1 MNTAILASLIFTGI
15 AIPAFL
21 LLNRLLDPD
30 RQRLRRLAREHELD
44 RERSLLPEAW
54 IQSLA
59 SMTPGVRATGAE
71 ELRRLLRAA
80 GYDRPTA
87 LQEYRAFRLLA
98 ILLSLGIAGFLGAV
112 APAGMVP
119 SIAIAGVLAGL
130 LAFSVPR
137 AIITVQARARSQAI
151 ARGLPLAM
159 DLMAISLQSGLD
171 PINSARRVSDAV
183 DRSYPELSSELRGVY
198 QVAQFQTME
207 RGWQYLAD
215 RVPTEEVRNL
225 CSIMVQSERVGSD
238 AATALTEF
246 SNSYRAN
253 ARLRAESQA
262 NRASFWM
269 LFPTISCL
277 FVASAIVLLGPVLY
291 QFATGGATAQRVR
304 DIQQNATDRLKSFRA
319 TPRSNTQPR

>member
-1 MNTAILASLIFTGI
+1 MTG
-15 AIPAFL
+15 
-21 LLNRLLDPD
+21 
-30 RQRLRRLAREHELD
+30 RRR
-44 RERSLLPEAW
+44 
-54 IQSLA
+54 
-59 SMTPGVRATGAE
+59 V
-71 ELRRLLRAA
+71 
-80 GYDRPTA
+80 
-87 LQEYRAFRLLA
+87 QEYRALRLLA
-98 ILLSLGIAGFLGAV
+98 ILLALGIAGFFGAV

-119 SIAIAGVLAGL
+119 SIAFGGVLAAL

-207 RGWQYLAD
+207 RGWQHLAD

-291 QFATGGATAQRVR
+291 QFATGGGNAQRVR

-319 TPRSNTQPR
+319 TPPANSQAR